1 MVGPDC
7 GREALAAGPLS
18 AMLTFR
24 GMPGLPALG
33 EHRVEATKIC
43 SRVERAQLAEEGRQH
58 RWSKD
63 AGLLWKMEAVCR

>member
-1 MVGPDC
+1 MGEKLWLQGPC
-7 GREALAAGPLS
+7 
-18 AMLTFR
+18 LTFR

-33 EHRVEATKIC
+33 EQRVGATKIC
-43 SRVERAQLAEEGRQH
+43 RVECGQLAEERRQH